1 MAEFCCKVPS
11 LQFGNSQTWRM
22 ANSEMVAAVGS
33 SSREAA
39 HASPSGCWELLTCCS
54 GGGNMGVYHE
64 DL

>member
-33 SSREAA
+33 SREAA

-54 GGGNMGVYHE
+54 GGGNTGVYRE